1 VIFWR
6 QAGQKQEASAVPV
19 VDVVVEGPDGTGMT
33 WGSLTHQ
40 HSLSPPTMPQ
50 RKAAPQRG
58 HAELGFALVPAA
70 VMKKPRQACKNRR

>member
-1 VIFWR
+1 M
-6 QAGQKQEASAVPV
+6 PV
-19 VDVVVEGPDGTGMT
+19 VDVVVEGPDGTGMM

-58 HAELGFALVPAA
+58 HDELGSVVVPAA
-70 VMKKPRQACKNRR
+70 VMKKIRQACRNRR